1 MSARDSSAAPAR
13 DNRIDWIQLRAL
25 LRAYFQMAARGAVL
39 FKARGRPTTLTFVV
53 GLYFF
58 LGLMVGLAGLIHPGV
73 LLYSI
78 ILHTLTLFTVG
89 MSAVIES
96 NDVLFDQQEDEILL
110 HRPIPPATLLAAKA
124 GALVGFTSMLA
135 AALNA
140 APTVTLLMARDAQP
154 WLPLVHLVSTAL
166 LVIFACSAV
175 VCSYGLI
182 LRFFGRE
189 KFESLA
195 VVAQVG
201 MTLVFVASVQ
211 IAPQIFERVGP
222 DRLDEIVRYLL
233 FSPPAWF
240 AAIDGIAGGSER
252 GMSTILAAGTGVV
265 ATVVVTWIGIG
276 RLSAGYTHLMPGRG
290 DVPSGGGAPKVAETS
305 SPATSSSRSAAS
317 EDASAWRWRHPLL
330 ARWMRDPI
338 EWSAF
343 RMAIA
348 YIRRDREVKQRVY
361 SSLAM
366 FVVFVVLSLID
377 TRQKN
382 GQVMPLMMLVMSGT
396 IPLTVM
402 ETMRMSNHFVASD
415 IFRAAPLESSGAL
428 FHGVRKAVVLLIQLP
443 IAIVA
448 LLLVVFVTKP
458 REMGLS
464 LAVPVLVAL
473 PTLSL
478 APGILRSYVPFSIA
492 PRRGRQSSQNVATV
506 LVTMAVAGGLI
517 GVSYVAWQAKLL
529 WILVPLEVV
538 CVVLIHFLLL
548 GAIRHRRLESWAE
561 E

>member
-1 MSARDSSAAPAR
+1 MSTRES
-13 DNRIDWIQLRAL
+13 RIDWIQLRAL

-39 FKARGRPTTLTFVV
+39 FKARGKPTTLTFVV

-58 LGLMVGLAGLIHPGV
+58 LGAMIGLAGLMHPGV

-78 ILHTLTLFTVG
+78 ALHTLTLFTVG

-96 NDVLFDQQEDEILL
+96 NDVLFDQQEDEILM

-124 GALVGFTSMLA
+124 GALVGFTSLLA
-135 AALNA
+135 GALNA
-140 APTVTLLMARDAQP
+140 VPTFTLLLARDARP
-154 WLPLVHLVSTAL
+154 WIPLVHVVSTAL
-166 LVIFACSAV
+166 LVIFACAAV

-201 MTLVFVASVQ
+201 MTLLFVASAQVV
-211 IAPQIFERVGP
+211 PQILERIGP
-222 DRLDEIVRYLL
+222 ERLDEIAHYLL

-240 AAIDGIAGGSER
+240 SAIDASLAGGEQGIA
-252 GMSTILAAGTGVV
+252 TLLAAGV
-265 ATVVVTWIGIG
+265 AVVVTIVVTWFGIG
-276 RLSAGYTHLMPGRG
+276 RLSAGYGHLIPVRG
-290 DVPSGGGAPKVAETS
+290 DVASGGGA
-305 SPATSSSRSAAS
+305 SAAPARAPIEAS
-317 EDASAWRWRHPLL
+317 GKVSIPGNVPPEDVSAWRWRHPLL
-330 ARWMRDPI
+330 SRWMRDPI

-377 TRQKN
+377 TKRHN
-382 GQVMPLMMLVMSGT
+382 GQFMPLMMLVMSGT

-402 ETMRMSNHFVASD
+402 ETMRMSNHFVASE
-415 IFRAAPLESSGAL
+415 IFQAAPLETSSAL
-428 FHGVRKAVVLLIQLP
+428 FHGVRKAVIVWIQLP
-443 IAIVA
+443 IAAVA
-448 LLLVVFVTKP
+448 MLLIVFVTKP
-458 REMGLS
+458 LDMGLS

-478 APGILRSYVPFSIA
+478 APGIIRSYVPFSIA

-517 GVSYVAWQAKLL
+517 GVSYLAWKAGFL
-529 WILVPLEVV
+529 WILVPIEVV
-538 CVVLIHFLLL
+538 AVIGMHVLLL